1 MKYDFGYEIDPVW
14 EAGNKNIPGIYIEFK
29 EPWLNPK
36 GFEQIV
42 YDVLANTQ
50 DMNIIEK
57 PEPED
62 TPFYI
67 NNGTINVGNTNGK
80 VILANLLFGKFG
92 PGGRGIP
99 GQSSHVFPV
108 VERDRCYRSHL

>member
-1 MKYDFGYEIDPVW
+1 MQSYPAW

-57 PEPED
+57 PV
-62 TPFYI
+62 T
-67 NNGTINVGNTNGK
+67 
-80 VILANLLFGKFG
+80 
-92 PGGRGIP
+92 RGHAFLY
-99 GQSSHVFPV
+99 QQ
-108 VERDRCYRSHL
+108 RDD

>member
-1 MKYDFGYEIDPVW
+1 MFLITLPSFRCLL
-14 EAGNKNIPGIYIEFK
+14 IPD
-29 EPWLNPK
+29 
-36 GFEQIV
+36 V
-42 YDVLANTQ
+42 YKRQVLANTQ

-80 VILANLLFGKFG
+80 VILQTFSLESLVRVAEVFQGKV
-92 PGGRGIP
+92 PM
-99 GQSSHVFPV
+99 
-108 VERDRCYRSHL
+108 

>member
-1 MKYDFGYEIDPVW
+1 MKSIRYGKPEIRS
-14 EAGNKNIPGIYIEFK
+14 IQGIYIEFK

-67 NNGTINVGNTNGK
+67 NNGTINVRK
-80 VILANLLFGKFG
+80 YQ
-92 PGGRGIP
+92 R
-99 GQSSHVFPV
+99 
-108 VERDRCYRSHL
+108 